1 MIKVR
6 KNVFET
12 NSSSTHSISIEDS
25 EHRDFEYVNIPKN
38 ETIIIDEPDFNKYN
52 NNETEWTKLN
62 ALIDFIIGYYD
73 SKDKDE
79 DAYPVANN
87 IDTKKPL
94 FNIIKKIIKNE
105 RNSTLILNFSG
116 DYFYKT
122 DKYNR
127 NSLSTLGLHASFSE
141 ENIYNRLKQII
152 FDDRINFRHQHIEC

>member
-12 NSSSTHSISIEDS
+12 NSSSTHSITIEDS
-25 EHRDFEYVNIPKN
+25 EHRNFE
-38 ETIIIDEPDFNKYN
+38 
-52 NNETEWTKLN
+52 
-62 ALIDFIIGYYD
+62 
-73 SKDKDE
+73 
-79 DAYPVANN
+79 
-87 IDTKKPL
+87 
-94 FNIIKKIIKNE
+94 NE

-127 NSLSTLGLHASFSE
+127 NSLSTLGLHKSFSE

>member
-25 EHRDFEYVNIPKN
+25 EHRNFEYVDIPKN

-79 DAYPVANN
+79 DASCC
-87 IDTKKPL
+87 K
-94 FNIIKKIIKNE
+94 
-105 RNSTLILNFSG
+105 
-116 DYFYKT
+116 
-122 DKYNR
+122 
-127 NSLSTLGLHASFSE
+127 
-141 ENIYNRLKQII
+141 
-152 FDDRINFRHQHIEC
+152 